1 MHRCNGLDY
10 WKKRVNYIVSPFG
23 LHKITYLD
31 TNSLKSPS
39 RELTFYF
46 VTFGGINVNCLLNC

>member
-1 MHRCNGLDY
+1 MSIILYKNCLIDY
-10 WKKRVNYIVSPFG
+10 RNYIVSPYG

-39 RELTFYF
+39 RVLTFHF
-46 VTFGGINVNCLLNC
+46 LTFGGINF